1 MSVMNEAEVEP
12 WAEPPFVTI
21 ESRYP
26 RIARSIEMLWGNVEL
41 DEYLNRLILAGREDR
56 EGFPREVMAA
66 LMKLH
71 RQHSVQFMFL
81 DS

>member
-1 MSVMNEAEVEP
+1 
-12 WAEPPFVTI
+12 
-21 ESRYP
+21 
-26 RIARSIEMLWGNVEL
+26 MLWGNFEL